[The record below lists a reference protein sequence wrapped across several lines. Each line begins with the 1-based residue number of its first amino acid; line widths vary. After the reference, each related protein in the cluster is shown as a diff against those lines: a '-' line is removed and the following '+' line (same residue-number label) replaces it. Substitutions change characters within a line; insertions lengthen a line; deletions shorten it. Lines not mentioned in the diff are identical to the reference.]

1 MCAAI
6 FRMKTYVHARL
17 SADDRAVLEE
27 LKKATGRSESELLR
41 RGLRLVRQELEKQ
54 GSALQLAGT
63 SVGKF
68 SGGPKDLARNKRHL
82 AEFGR

>member
-1 MCAAI
+1 
-6 FRMKTYVHARL
+6 MKTYVHARL

-54 GSALQLAGT
+54 GSALQLAPT
-63 SVGKF
+63 DPAKSSRSDATVC
-68 SGGPKDLARNKRHL
+68 SGSR
-82 AEFGR
+82 